1 MIAGL
6 DLSEIVEFMAS
17 RGRGPDELADMTPY
31 GFAAAHL
38 VPARTEAS
46 VLEMGPT
53 AAAVAEWN
61 RRYRT
66 LKGLKPMAP
75 EWFLRHLRAK
85 VRRERQ
91 TGT

>member
-1 MIAGL
+1 
-6 DLSEIVEFMAS
+6 
-17 RGRGPDELADMTPY
+17 MTPY
-31 GFAAAHL
+31 GFAAAFL
-38 VPARTEAS
+38 MPVNAEPS

-53 AAAVAEWN
+53 PDAVAEWN

-66 LKGLKPMAP
+66 ANRLPPVAP
-75 EWFLRHLRAK
+75 AWFLKDLKAK